1 MRCFFWATLD
11 ASARPK
17 STSWFGSSTLPT
29 TSPSPGWSRLISCP
43 RRKLSLPQEPASD
56 ASIRLARRLIQ
67 DGWLTSYQAKKILG
81 GATRG
86 FFLGGYRLLRPLGAG
101 GMGKVFLA
109 VNDRD
114 ERVAIKVLPP
124 RKVLEEENALR
135 RFRRE
140 MDLSQRCLHPNLAQ
154 TLAVGSDD
162 DVHFMVMEYIP
173 GESLY
178 ELVKNPRAGPLRV
191 PDLARLFLKL
201 LDGLEA
207 AHRAGLIHRDIKPSN
222 IMITP
227 DEEVKLLDMGLARA
241 LDDEVGITRAN
252 TVLGTLDYASPEQL
266 RDAAEGRSAQRSL
279 QPGLHDVLCPHRQG
293 PLRGGRHDQQDFQA
307 AHGGPGAARVG
318 GSRRAGGVRRGRP
331 QAHEQEPRR
340 SAIRA
345 AQSCAAD
352 LARWTDPA
360 RVRAILG
367 AEAEAVRSFHPPAQ
381 ELDEDEL
388 RLWDDEEDGAADG
401 VSLRQ
406 LGTPE
411 PSLAPRHSRP
421 LPPLTALV
429 RSAPS
434 REAPVEPLGRR
445 ARMTRD
451 GSSIS
456 PSSRRRLVC
465 LRFSFSRF
473 FIIFRNR
480 TSAWKAWE
488 SLTYDA
494 RFDATRHEFCDQ
506 RSGER
511 DSGESGRAI

>member
-1 MRCFFWATLD
+1 MVRLVDFTDNVA
-11 ASARPK
+11 K
-17 STSWFGSSTLPT
+17 SGLVPPEILSEAQAQL
-29 TSPSPGWSRLISCP
+29 SPDPP
-43 RRKLSLPQEPASD
+43 DD

-86 FFLGGYRLLRPLGAG
+86 FFLGGYRLQKPLGAG

-109 VNDRD
+109 VNDHD

-124 RKVLEEENALR
+124 RKALEEENALR

-178 ELVKNPRAGPLRV
+178 EMVRSTRAGPLRV
-191 PDLARLFLKL
+191 TDLSRLFLKL

-227 DEEVKLLDMGLARA
+227 DEDVKLLDLGLARA
-241 LDDEVGITRAN
+241 LDEDIGITRAN

-266 RDAAEGRSAQRSL
+266 RDAAKADQRSDL
-279 QPGLHDVLCPHRQG
+279 YSLGCTMYFALTGKAPFEGGDVINKIYKQRLEDPEPVETVAPGVPAAFGAVVRKLMSKNPAERHQNCAE
-293 PLRGGRHDQQDFQA
+293 LR
-307 AHGGPGAARVG
+307 
-318 GSRRAGGVRRGRP
+318 S
-331 QAHEQEPRR
+331 
-340 SAIRA
+340 
-345 AQSCAAD
+345 D

-367 AEAEAVRSFHPPAQ
+367 AEAEAVRSFHPPAPQ
-381 ELDEDEL
+381 LDEDEL
-388 RLWDDEEDGAADG
+388 RLWDDGEDRGSDG
-401 VSLRQ
+401 ISIRE

-411 PSLAPRHSRP
+411 PSLAPRHARP
-421 LPPLTALV
+421 LPPL
-429 RSAPS
+429 
-434 REAPVEPLGRR
+434 R
-445 ARMTRD
+445 AVLRPTPTRD
-451 GSSIS
+451 TDDSHRRTTRSDE
-456 PSSRRRLVC
+456 SRWLIH
-465 LRFSFSRF
+465 FA
-473 FIIFRNR
+473 IIAAAAGLLAIVF
-480 TSAWKAWE
+480 
-488 SLTYDA
+488 LTIFYH
-494 RFDATRHEFCDQ
+494 F
-506 RSGER
+506 
-511 DSGESGRAI
+511 